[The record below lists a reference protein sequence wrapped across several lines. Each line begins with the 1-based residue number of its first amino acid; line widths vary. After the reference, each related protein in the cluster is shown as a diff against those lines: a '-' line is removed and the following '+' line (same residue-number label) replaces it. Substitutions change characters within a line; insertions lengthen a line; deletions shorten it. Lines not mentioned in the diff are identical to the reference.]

1 MKWRRPRLTRRLT
14 ISAATIF
21 VVLSQGGCRY
31 YTQSYLPASHNW
43 AFRKTYPDV
52 AAVLEAFDYGHA
64 VLSRELLAHGP
75 AAARDLEGRE
85 YRFITRE
92 LLVRPPTLPLDEE
105 ALAPAIT
112 RLAPEIA
119 LMFDWSHML
128 HRQLYDVLSDASLPN
143 DVRDTQVRRLVTYY
157 RSRRDIAF
165 SALPKSMELMDGQPY
180 SGGFRQGC
188 PKFST
193 LIWSYHWLQM
203 TVYDALLAGESPADQ
218 RRLLDT
224 LRVRFA
230 RMYAD
235 SAHGAPLVM
244 PMTPAIAP
252 RFASRYPEAAVI
264 FDNMHAMH
272 DVVSDILYS
281 PEIPRSEKRRSL
293 LAAAA
298 RFRDDTTSIVTR
310 ADWHEMARSMG
321 VDNMGG
327 VGVPTR

>member
-1 MKWRRPRLTRRLT
+1 VLFSL
-14 ISAATIF
+14 SA
-21 VVLSQGGCRY
+21 CRH
-31 YTQSYLPASHNW
+31 YTQTYFPASHNW
-43 AFRKTYPDV
+43 AFRKAHPDV

-75 AAARDLEGRE
+75 AAASTIEGRE

-92 LLVRPPTLPLDEE
+92 LLVRPPSLPLDED

-128 HRQLYDVLSDASLPN
+128 HRQLYDVLSDVRLPN
-143 DVRDTQVRRLVTYY
+143 EARDTEVHRLLSYY
-157 RSRRDIAF
+157 RSRRDLAF
-165 SALPKSMELMDGQPY
+165 SALPKGMELMDGQPY
-180 SGGFRQGC
+180 SGGFRQAC

-203 TVYDALLAGESPADQ
+203 TVYDALLASDAPTIRQ
-218 RRLLDT
+218 QSLDT

-235 SAHGAPLVM
+235 SAERAPAVM

-252 RFASRYPEAAVI
+252 RFTTRYPEAAII

-272 DVVSDILYS
+272 DVVADILYS
-281 PEIPRSEKRRSL
+281 PQIPRGEKRRAL

-298 RFRDDTTSIVTR
+298 RFRDDTTSVVSR
-310 ADWHEMARSMG
+310 ADWHEMAQSMG
-321 VDNMGG
+321 AERMGG
-327 VGVPTR
+327 VGVPAR